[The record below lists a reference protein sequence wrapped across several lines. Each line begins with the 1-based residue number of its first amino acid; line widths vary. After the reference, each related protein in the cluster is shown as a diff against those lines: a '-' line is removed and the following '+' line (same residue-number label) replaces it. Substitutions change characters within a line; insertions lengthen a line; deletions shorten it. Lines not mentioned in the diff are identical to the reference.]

1 MATVSNTELVKMAG
15 QTKKIISSASH
26 PNALDSKHGVVGTH
40 DIAGKTKEIAFDIP
54 TSSLEKIHNNKRKK
68 ESTHRPPKNPQD
80 KTPTPKGDSSTDPV
94 SANKKQKITITLPTT
109 PEYENKNDQSVF
121 APGSAKAKRPA
132 MLKTRVDTPRFKVPH
147 ITKTK
152 MENHMRMLRRVGIA
166 EPLRRGPTPN
176 PITSN
181 LASSASKG
189 PGWFASVV
197 GSVLGSGVSSI
208 QDESTRPLLNHASN
222 SEDRDIINEFDNDVA
237 TAIMQVGGSVLGIS
251 QDELNKSSGLR
262 KLVARNIRW
271 FQGTHDAVKLAGL
284 LCAKKLNHCV
294 NQHQSN
300 QLNLTSDYPST
311 PQSYDALTSSSSSV
325 TFMSMPQQTDD
336 ALTIA
341 KASPVHTA
349 MTE

>member
-1 MATVSNTELVKMAG
+1 MATVTNTDLVKMAG
-15 QTKKIISSASH
+15 QTKKFITSASH
-26 PNALDSKHGVVGTH
+26 PNALDSKHGVVGSH
-40 DIAGKTKEIAFDIP
+40 DTIGKTKEFALDIP
-54 TSSLEKIHNNKRKK
+54 TTSLEKIHNNKRKK
-68 ESTHRPPKNPQD
+68 DSTNGSTKNIIQSVSSSG
-80 KTPTPKGDSSTDPV
+80 TPTP
-94 SANKKQKITITLPTT
+94 AKKQKVTITLPTT
-109 PEYENKNDQSVF
+109 PEYENRNEQSVF
-121 APGSAKAKRPA
+121 APGCSDKARRPA
-132 MLKTRVDTPRFKVPH
+132 MLKTRVDTPRFKAPH
-147 ITKTK
+147 ISKTK

-166 EPLRRGPTPN
+166 EPLRRGPVP
-176 PITSN
+176 SN
-181 LASSASKG
+181 LASQSPKG
-189 PGWFASVV
+189 SGWFASVV
-197 GSVLGSGVSSI
+197 SSVMGSPSPI
-208 QDESTRPLLNHASN
+208 QDESTRPLLNHSSN

-284 LCAKKLNHCV
+284 LCAKKLNNCV
-294 NQHQSN
+294 HHHQSN

-311 PQSYDALTSSSSSV
+311 PQSYDALPSSSSSV

-341 KASPVHTA
+341 NASPVHTA